1 MDLANKLC
9 VVTGAN
15 AGIGKVVAREFASR
29 GAYLVMVCRNE
40 ERALRARDEIVRST
54 GNSGVEVMLADFAW
68 QYEIR
73 EVASR
78 IKAKFEQVDVLV
90 NNAGTV
96 LSRREETLD
105 GIEKTFAVNHLAPF
119 LLTNLLMDRLL
130 SAPDARVITVAS
142 GAHRRGAGIFH
153 MGNLQL
159 ETGWSSYRA
168 YGLSK
173 LCNIMFTHELA
184 RRTGGTGLTALS
196 MHPGV
201 VSTRLTKK
209 AGWFTH
215 LAWTLGRPFM
225 RSPEKGADTIIW
237 LAEDESV
244 RRRSG
249 GYFRDRAER
258 EPHSLATDNELTEE
272 LWEISAG
279 LCSLETEGHV
289 QGTANQKG

>member
-15 AGIGKVVAREFASR
+15 AGIGKEVARAFASR

-54 GNSGVEVMLADFAW
+54 GNSGVEVLLADFTW

-73 EVASR
+73 EAASR
-78 IKAKFEQVDVLV
+78 IGAKFEQVDVLV

-96 LSRREETLD
+96 LERREETLD

-119 LLTNLLMDRLL
+119 LLTNLLMEQLL
-130 SAPDARVITVAS
+130 SAPHARVITVAS

-153 MGNLQL
+153 LGNLQL
-159 ETGWSSYRA
+159 ETGWSTYRA

-184 RRTGGTGLTALS
+184 RRTRDTGLTALS

-201 VSTRLTKK
+201 VSTRLTKE
-209 AGWFTH
+209 AGWFTR

-225 RSPEKGADTIIW
+225 RNPDKGADTIVW
-237 LAEDESV
+237 LAEDEGV
-244 RRRSG
+244 RGHSG
-249 GYFRDRAER
+249 GYFKDRVER
-258 EPHSLATDNELTEE
+258 EPHPVARDNELTEE
-272 LWEISAG
+272 LWEISAR
-279 LCSLETEGHV
+279 LCSLGEEARV
-289 QGTANQKG
+289 